1 MDTKKT
7 HIIAMLNGVP
17 QGYIK
22 SVSYKNG
29 KFKLIQNKYNA
40 KGYTKLDILQSDID
54 FLTKYNNHK
63 GYIFIYD

>member
-1 MDTKKT
+1 MGKEKSY
-7 HIIAMLNGVP
+7 IIASLWGVP

-29 KFKLIQNKYNA
+29 TFKITKEKIDA
-40 KGYTKLDILQSDID
+40 KGYVSLDKLQGDID
-54 FLTKYNNHK
+54 FLTKHHNHM